1 MSINDTI
8 LELQSFLIVKCL
20 EKHGDIKNLCMNAG
34 ILKHNF
40 NRYVS
45 GNNRRTMSLETFL
58 RLLEVSGLKKLDIIK
73 LINYKNPV

>member
-1 MSINDTI
+1 MSENNKI

-20 EKHGDIKNLCMNAG
+20 ENHGDIESLCMSAG

-40 NRYVS
+40 KRYVS

-73 LINYKNPV
+73 LVNYKNPV